1 MNNRQWLAGMC
12 GVALALA
19 GAGLTG
25 CDDDDG
31 AEETESIQTVV
42 VTTNDAGV
50 VKTNSVEA
58 PAAPAA
64 EAAFFDVAGRWNGII
79 VNTTGDWANIDLY
92 LDQDGGTITG
102 EGYLQGGGQRAH
114 NTVAGTLSGN
124 HLVLILTSD
133 TVKPDKLTVE
143 KPTTDMD
150 GHLDASGTE
159 YEGTWTDGFIGG
171 TFALQKSL
179 VD

>member
-1 MNNRQWLAGMC
+1 M
-12 GVALALA
+12 
-19 GAGLTG
+19 
-25 CDDDDG
+25 
-31 AEETESIQTVV
+31 
-42 VTTNDAGV
+42 
-50 VKTNSVEA
+50 VKTNIVEA

-79 VNTTGDWANIDLY
+79 VNTAGDWADIDLY
-92 LDQDGGTITG
+92 LDQA
-102 EGYLQGGGQRAH
+102 EGAIIGQGYIQGGGQRAY
-114 NTVAGTLSGN
+114 NTLVGTLSGN

-133 TVKPDKLTVE
+133 LVKPDKLTVE

-171 TFALQKSL
+171 TFALQKAL
-179 VD
+179 VN